1 MNNAM
6 VSYAFVNEQR
16 SGPICGESPLFRF
29 LCVFFFRRNV
39 KMTCNTRHILC
50 LLACLALKQH
60 LLLYF
65 LHILLKWPTK
75 YTINDFVFSEISE
88 NSTKILKIPRRDTV
102 TVIFRRPHLFEAV
115 QQSAVQQTVDAFSN
129 VAMRDALCSL

>member
-1 MNNAM
+1 MLWYLTLSLMNNVQARSAASLLYSD
-6 VSYAFVNEQR
+6 SYA
-16 SGPICGESPLFRF
+16 S
-29 LCVFFFRRNV
+29 FFFRRNV

-65 LHILLKWPTK
+65 LPILLKWPTK

>member
-1 MNNAM
+1 MLWYLTLSLMNNVQARSATSLLYSD
-6 VSYAFVNEQR
+6 SYASF
-16 SGPICGESPLFRF
+16 F
-29 LCVFFFRRNV
+29 LRQNV